1 MTKTFRSLVFLPSLF
16 FIGIISAI
24 GFERGSWTPIITILI
39 VIEHLYYWNNRLKD
53 EKINDFRVFFTDQYT
68 KYIYLIITLIIGL
81 ILPFVWKYLGIWT
94 FFAFAINYVV
104 FRSISEVAVKKV
116 SEAAPRPSQVVKL
129 DNSLWK
135 DNKRNL
141 LELISNNKEIIDP
154 RKYEEIIE
162 SVEYSSYLRTNE
174 AYIFIK
180 KCVESKPEDL
190 KNNLDEIIDLL

>member
-81 ILPFVWKYLGIWT
+81 ILPFVWKYLGSV
-94 FFAFAINYVV
+94 FFKFWEV
-104 FRSISEVAVKKV
+104 FRKFWTGC
-116 SEAAPRPSQVVKL
+116 
-129 DNSLWK
+129 WK
-135 DNKRNL
+135 
-141 LELISNNKEIIDP
+141 E
-154 RKYEEIIE
+154 
-162 SVEYSSYLRTNE
+162 RTYQN
-174 AYIFIK
+174 A
-180 KCVESKPEDL
+180 
-190 KNNLDEIIDLL
+190 